1 MSEPDLVIP
10 HPQAANRLFVLA
22 PWLELDP
29 DASLAGAGRVADIAA
44 ALTATQTR
52 PAEVAR

>member
-1 MSEPDLVIP
+1 VSEPDLEIP

-29 DASLAGAGRVADIAA
+29 DASLVGAGRVADIAA
-44 ALTATQTR
+44 ALTATPTR